1 MILVTPNLTV
11 GVVQARGVGTPRN
24 SIRFQNQGPGSVWI
38 QRWWFDSRQ
47 GALFIPVNGTIADIP
62 PGTVYQGEWYAQ
74 TDTANTV
81 LAVDES

>member
-11 GVVQARGVGTPRN
+11 GVVQARATGKKRQ
-24 SIRFQNQGPGSVWI
+24 SIRLQNQGPGSVWA

-47 GALFIPVNGTIADIP
+47 GALFIPVNGTLSDLP
-62 PGTVYQGEWYAQ
+62 PGPVYQGEWYAQ

-81 LAVDES
+81 LTVDES